1 MIMSRRKL
9 EFLFQDP
16 GLVEAIAFAPDE
28 RRDRLVTQGYRD
40 SGIPDLMVDLHPD
53 TKRPYCY
60 MSLNLHKTY
69 PAVIWGL
76 RLLMAGERFDVPQ
89 AGLSD
94 VPLHEAFSWAYAH
107 FILED
112 ELKDKTAPPV
122 PADERPSLTRR
133 VLQHA
138 LAGA

>member
-1 MIMSRRKL
+1 M
-9 EFLFQDP
+9 
-16 GLVEAIAFAPDE
+16 VEAIAADPT
-28 RRDRLVTQGYRD
+28 RKQIGKSIHSRGYGD
-40 SGIPDLMVDLHPD
+40 TSIPDLMADYRD
-53 TKRPYCY
+53 GEDRSFAWISY
-60 MSLNLHKTY
+60 NLHKTY

-94 VPLHEAFSWAYAH
+94 VPLHEVFSWAYAH

-112 ELKDKTAPPV
+112 ELKDKAAPPS
-122 PADERPSLTRR
+122 PTDERPSLTRR

-138 LAGA
+138 LAGV